1 MRAGGS
7 DRRDEVDFERR
18 QREMIEADY
27 NELNERLTNLMQNQV
42 AIEKLEERNESLI
55 HEKSS
60 QAVEIAELRAQ
71 NRELIK
77 SEKQMREEISKLNNT
92 VFNLNSEVQ
101 SVKSSLRK
109 TEDEHAKAKELL
121 SLRNS
126 F

>member
-1 MRAGGS
+1 
-7 DRRDEVDFERR
+7 
-18 QREMIEADY
+18 MIEADY

-42 AIEKLEERNESLI
+42 AIEKLEERNVSLI

>member
-60 QAVEIAELRAQ
+60 QAVEIAEL
-71 NRELIK
+71 
-77 SEKQMREEISKLNNT
+77 
-92 VFNLNSEVQ
+92 
-101 SVKSSLRK
+101 
-109 TEDEHAKAKELL
+109 
-121 SLRNS
+121 
-126 F
+126 